1 MKVDL
6 HIETDKL
13 GQELDKAIT
22 KALTM
27 VGMQAENYAKLELE
41 NDPARIDTGLL
52 RNSITWALGGES
64 PQISSYSGDRNS
76 KYKKNEP
83 IPTGSYSGTAPKDNQ
98 SERAVY
104 VGTNVDYAIYVHEGA
119 TLPNGGKIA
128 PNHFLRN
135 ACEKNAD
142 EFQKMMK
149 DALSN

>member
-1 MKVDL
+1 MSVKVQ
-6 HIETDKL
+6 INTDKV

-64 PQISSYSGDRNS
+64 PQISSYSGDRPS
-76 KYKKNEP
+76 KYKNNAQ
-83 IPTGSYSGTAPKDNQ
+83 IPSGSYSGNAPADGDNK
-98 SERAVY
+98 RTVY
-104 VGTNVDYAIYVHEGA
+104 VGTNVDHAVYVHEGA
-119 TLPNGGKIA
+119 TLPSGKKIA

-135 ACEKNAD
+135 GCERNTD
-142 EFQKMMK
+142 EFQRMME